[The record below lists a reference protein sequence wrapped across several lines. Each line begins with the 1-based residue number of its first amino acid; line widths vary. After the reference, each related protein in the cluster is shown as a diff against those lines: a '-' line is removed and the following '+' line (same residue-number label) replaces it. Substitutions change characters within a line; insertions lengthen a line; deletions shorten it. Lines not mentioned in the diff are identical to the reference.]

1 MARNRGMGK
10 FSRGVIAVGRLSID
24 RDPTPADPP
33 PSADG
38 PALTAAVGAWL
49 VGVDAAVCSI
59 IGPDFPTRLIV
70 DFTRAGIDTS
80 RIQPVRR
87 RDGSP
92 QADFEPLPEQLASV
106 NPRWSV
112 HVGGLSPRR
121 QREIIRAISG
131 RVACI
136 TLDLDLAGID
146 KPDVKD
152 LLAVAAQCD
161 AFLPGHLEVARLWPG
176 EPPRAVLRLMARAGV
191 RAAVIKLG
199 AGGSLGMRQGE
210 IVSMPAFPVV
220 DRGRMCGGDAYA
232 GAFAAVFALD
242 QDLRRAMAW
251 ATAAASVVVE
261 SNVLLSQ
268 LSEFARNRVEAR
280 ARILDGAMKAHAN

>member
-10 FSRGVIAVGRLSID
+10 SSRGVIAVGRLSID
-24 RDPTPADPP
+24 RDPTAADPP

-49 VGVDAAVCSI
+49 VGVDAAVCAV

-70 DFTRAGIDTS
+70 DFTRAGIDAS
-80 RIQPVRR
+80 RIQPVARR
-87 RDGSP
+87 NGSL
-92 QADFEPLPEQLASV
+92 QADLEPVPEQLASV
-106 NPRWSV
+106 NPRWAV

-121 QREIIRAISG
+121 QHEIIRAISG

-146 KPDVKD
+146 KPDVND
-152 LLAVAAQCD
+152 LLALAAQCD
-161 AFLPGHLEVARLWPG
+161 AFLPGHQDLARLWPG
-176 EPPRAVLRLMARAGV
+176 ETPRAVLRLMARAGV

-210 IVSMPAFPVV
+210 IVSMPAFPVI
-220 DRGRMCGGDAYA
+220 DRGRSDGGDVYA
-232 GAFAAVFALD
+232 GAFAAVYTLD
-242 QDLRRAMAW
+242 QNLRRAMAW

-261 SNVLLSQ
+261 SNVLLGQ

-280 ARILDGAMKAHAN
+280 ALILDGAMKARAN